1 MNKLKDKI
9 KNSYFIVNK
18 IYLFLFFL
26 FFSIEN
32 LLLGIVYFFVSIFI
46 FILKILKSKLPL
58 DTDMDIPIKTYVYKE
73 TEKKELKVDTYIPH
87 NLKNPNLIY
96 FCHGGGW
103 VSGFR
108 NQPNNV
114 SWCKYLASKGFL
126 VASIDYRYGFNNN
139 MDDILS
145 DYTHGLEFLKGNN
158 EIQFNRDK
166 IVLMGLSAG
175 GHLALLY
182 SSYNSFMENS
192 IKMSGIQSVV
202 AYYPP
207 SILED
212 IFTDNNKSLF
222 ARFGIAQTLKGV
234 PTDSLEIYKYYSPY
248 TWISEKMIP
257 TLLVHGKEDE
267 VVPFKS
273 SVSLIKK
280 LKSFKI
286 NSDFLVHNTGKHSF
300 DTKLKDYNT
309 VNIIEKTLRFIKK
322 STS

>member
-1 MNKLKDKI
+1 MF
-9 KNSYFIVNK
+9 FI
-18 IYLFLFFL
+18 

-32 LLLGIVYFFVSIFI
+32 LLLGIIYFFISAFI
-46 FILKILKSKLPL
+46 FLFKILKSRLPL
-58 DTDMDIPIKTYVYKE
+58 DTSMDIEVKTYVYKE
-73 TEKKELKVDTYIPH
+73 TEKKDLKVDIYSPPNFT
-87 NLKNPNLIY
+87 NPSLIY

-145 DYTHGLEFLKGNN
+145 DYTHGLDFLKKNM
-158 EIQFNRDK
+158 EIPFNRDK

-182 SSYNSFMENS
+182 SSYNSYMENS
-192 IKMSGIQSVV
+192 SKMSGVKSVV

-212 IFTDNNKSLF
+212 IFIDENKSLF
-222 ARFGIAQTLKGV
+222 ARFGIAQTLKGI
-234 PTDSLEIYKYYSPY
+234 PADSLEIYKYYSPY
-248 TWISEKMIP
+248 TWISERMVP

-280 LKSFKI
+280 LKNLKV
-286 NSDFLVHNTGKHSF
+286 NSEFLVHKSGKHSF